1 MGCDIVLALSSN
13 GNHATHRLEC
23 VSVTLDQQCAA
34 AVWCLISCVCA
45 QVINR
50 IQKLRKHAGLVA
62 SEPVEVW
69 LAEGSPGAS
78 QGAAATSSGAVS
90 SDDAM
95 GAAAAAPAAAH
106 AANEER
112 AEANGLAAD
121 TEAAAVTLSS
131 LLESQVGHC
140 GALHQHL
147 GSLSMKVLPAGE

>member
-1 MGCDIVLALSSN
+1 MLGSGILDHHYSNIDSIIATEKARVCISMLDQLYAAAGWCLLS
-13 GNHATHRLEC
+13 C
-23 VSVTLDQQCAA
+23 VS
-34 AVWCLISCVCA
+34 A

-69 LAEGSPGAS
+69 LAEGCRDAS
-78 QGAAATSSGAVS
+78 QGAAGAATSSGAVS
-90 SDDAM
+90 RDSAM

-121 TEAAAVTLSS
+121 VGAAAVPLSS
-131 LLESQVGHC
+131 LLELQVGPVRC
-140 GALHQHL
+140 IL
-147 GSLSMKVLPAGE
+147 